1 MLFRSLF
8 PFFSITFVPC
18 ADNNS
23 GFSREICLV
32 SMSSSSNNFELFER
46 KGSTVAHLF
55 VPDVETANGVAGS
68 MGSNDA

>member
-1 MLFRSLF
+1 MDLF

-32 SMSSSSNNFELFER
+32 SGSSSSNNFEIFER
-46 KGSTVAHLF
+46 KGSNVAHLF
-55 VPDVETANGVAGS
+55 VPDVEIASGVAGS
-68 MGSNDA
+68 MGSDDA

>member
-1 MLFRSLF
+1 
-8 PFFSITFVPC
+8 
-18 ADNNS
+18 
-23 GFSREICLV
+23 
-32 SMSSSSNNFELFER
+32 MSSSSNNFELFER